1 MPSTKKKRWLW
12 CCHPHVCF
20 MALSFSFKLVYINI
34 QSRNRHHEN
43 ESPFP
48 HPEKITASFQTWTPW
63 MYGVKKPLDSHT
75 IRWKYPV
82 HPNTLTT
89 TEWTIAQR
97 AKKKLKNKK
106 NGNVAR
112 DEWIMMLMLPLQIG
126 LSRYVIPK
134 RAPQEL
140 ECPQK
145 STTSFQ
151 RYNTTQK
158 TTYLPCA
165 SSPHSNMVGWI
176 YPVGSHI

>member
-1 MPSTKKKRWLW
+1 MLPPA
-12 CCHPHVCF
+12 CVF
-20 MALSFSFKLVYINI
+20 
-34 QSRNRHHEN
+34 
-43 ESPFP
+43 
-48 HPEKITASFQTWTPW
+48 
-63 MYGVKKPLDSHT
+63 YGVELQLQVGLHQYTIPETGITRMRVPSPTPKRLLPPLKREHLKWMGVKTPLDSHS
-75 IRWKYPV
+75 IGWKYPV
-82 HPNTLTT
+82 HPNTLTM

-112 DEWIMMLMLPLQIG
+112 DEWIKMLMLPLQIG